1 MQKISIYT
9 SATNNF
15 PLEDRIAAIKEVGFN
30 SVCLDFG
37 YKQIGEMVWDNQV
50 RLAHKY
56 DLPIENAHLSG
67 SGMNAVWEEGEKG
80 DYVADRL
87 IDELKRMAAFGIKV
101 GIVHV
106 TWGRVAPPPPSEL
119 ALHRYERA
127 VEVAEQLGVTIAL
140 ENSVFPEPL
149 HYLLD
154 AIKSP
159 NVGFCYDSGHEI
171 GFTPEEDF
179 LAKYGNR
186 LVAMHLHDNV
196 YQDDMHAL
204 PFTKDINWDEKIA
217 ALKKT
222 DYFHKMITLESTFK
236 NDDVVEGY
244 AEALAVAKKIARM

>member
-1 MQKISIYT
+1 MQKLSIYT

-15 PLEDRIAAIKEVGFN
+15 PLEDRIAAIKEVGYD
-30 SVCLDFG
+30 SICLDFS
-37 YKQIGEMVWDNQV
+37 YKQVGEMVWDNQV

-56 DLPIENAHLSG
+56 NLPIENAHLSG

-80 DYVADRL
+80 ELVTERL

-149 HYLLD
+149 HYLLET
-154 AIKSP
+154 IKSP

-179 LAKYGNR
+179 LAKYGDR

-204 PFTKDINWDEKIA
+204 PFTKDINWEEKVA

-222 DYFHKMITLESTFK
+222 DYFKKMITLECTFK
-236 NDDVVEGY
+236 HTDVVEGY
-244 AEALAVAKKIARM
+244 AATIKAARKLASM